1 MSTRT
6 RLTVGAMTAGLAL
19 GLAAAPSP
27 ASPTTGVSAKAVATS
42 GTKPLVYI
50 FVLDGV
56 DGDQYDKGRLKTLK
70 GLVDK
75 RGTYY
80 QESRAIM
87 VAETNPNHTAMITG
101 AYGDTSG
108 IPANDFNI
116 YGNGAA
122 SVDGCPLVTT
132 SSGPT

>member
-1 MSTRT
+1 
-6 RLTVGAMTAGLAL
+6 MTAGLAL
-19 GLAAAPSP
+19 GLAAAPRRHHP
-27 ASPTTGVSAKAVATS
+27 PPGCRRCRHLRHEAPR
-42 GTKPLVYI
+42 LHI

-101 AYGDTSG
+101 ACTATSG

-116 YGNGAA
+116 YGNGARHRSTA
-122 SVDGCPLVTT
+122 ARW
-132 SSGPT
+132 